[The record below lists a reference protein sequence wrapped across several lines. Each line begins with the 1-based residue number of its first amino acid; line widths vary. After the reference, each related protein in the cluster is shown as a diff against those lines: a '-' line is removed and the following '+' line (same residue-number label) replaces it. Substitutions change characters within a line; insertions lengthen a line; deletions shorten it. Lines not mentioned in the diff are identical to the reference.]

1 MREKIN
7 AKIVKVKMRDPNIV
21 SKHFLSEEQEK
32 MEVLKCKSCLAI
44 SMDAK
49 KRMERRKSLI

>member
-7 AKIVKVKMRDPNIV
+7 AKIIKFKMRDPNIV

-32 MEVLKCKSCLAI
+32 WKF
-44 SMDAK
+44 
-49 KRMERRKSLI
+49 